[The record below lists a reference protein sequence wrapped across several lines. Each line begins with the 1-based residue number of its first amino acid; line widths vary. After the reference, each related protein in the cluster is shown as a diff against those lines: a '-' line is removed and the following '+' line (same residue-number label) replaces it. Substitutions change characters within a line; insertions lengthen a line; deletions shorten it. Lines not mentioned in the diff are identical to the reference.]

1 MARKLSAVSPSSPSS
16 SSAELQPLFKA
27 IPQLSSLSSY
37 QTPTSPRPLRNASF
51 LASPRNPH
59 TPTVEHPDDLFT
71 KLTIP
76 EVKQVHQ
83 RLLTDA
89 DVKQE
94 ELRLMVG
101 ERYRDL
107 LQASSSIIS
116 IAQSSRDTLDA
127 FEDIKTSVPAEIPR
141 SIRRSIAGKI
151 DDTQLRILQSVAAH
165 VKLLLDTPEHIWRL
179 LEKKKYLHAGWL
191 FLLARIVY
199 QELVRDGAEDEDD
212 WTAHSINMVEQ
223 FPLVQRQWDAVAP
236 LRAQITYKATLS
248 LRDSNASLEDFC
260 SILLTLHLLESRPLT
275 DVLSVFLAQR
285 ARSLHTALSQSPKS
299 APNGSS
305 LNGSVHPKS
314 KKIVVR
320 EVREGLEGVFE
331 SITSTVGI
339 ARDVFRDRGSE
350 DPSLMFRVLSF
361 IQSDV
366 SDRDSSLPSDLQM
379 STQHLLS
386 TLPSASHF
394 VLLPT
399 TIRSYRPFVDLAS
412 ATSSVSTAQL
422 GLQLSEWFSKAVA
435 ELRSVAKGWFAEL
448 RTLKE
453 VWAVRSWFRT
463 RGRREAGLAELV
475 DDVAHGQA
483 VKILRTALGALQDD
497 FRDELQNT
505 LSQLRDSTSEAL
517 VESAPTKFLFQP
529 VTPPSFDI
537 GLGSSLVSA
546 FRKYGSTLQRQVTG
560 RTPLI
565 HKIVSFLEDGAKA
578 LQEDSEGKLTEK
590 LREDY
595 APLAEDC
602 CKAILTTLSSSI
614 AGLNSGTDAD
624 VRSLAFLSRLTE
636 TLRASPFCSYLKCET
651 LTGIDFPGDISAL
664 HEQAVNQWREF
675 VVTAVLADYQKSSPR
690 TQSHGDCEIPELT
703 LLCGLIGSCTAPRQP
718 SWCLMQA
725 LLSLSSYVQSVEAPS
740 NPSRLQNPNI
750 AMMTLGHFTTSLVDV
765 LAKAQQASREQL
777 DLRAQICDLRFLRRL
792 MTLWTAD
799 WDSLSELD
807 RLIENLQS
815 SSVSKSQ
822 PNNDVAL
829 IEQHLLRTQV
839 LLAPLLPLV
848 VPVSLPPL
856 HPNKASSTKDT
867 RTESLLQF
875 GVPVIEQTAQP
886 VMDLAK
892 PGPRFGSLLKGS
904 SAPR

>member
-1 MARKLSAVSPSSPSS
+1 
-16 SSAELQPLFKA
+16 
-27 IPQLSSLSSY
+27 
-37 QTPTSPRPLRNASF
+37 
-51 LASPRNPH
+51 
-59 TPTVEHPDDLFT
+59 
-71 KLTIP
+71 
-76 EVKQVHQ
+76 
-83 RLLTDA
+83 
-89 DVKQE
+89 
-94 ELRLMVG
+94 MVG

-116 IAQSSRDTLDA
+116 IAQSSQDTLDA
-127 FEDIKTSVPAEIPR
+127 LEDIKTSIPAEIPR
-141 SIRRSIAGKI
+141 SIRRSIAGEN

-179 LEKKKYLHAGWL
+179 LEKKNYLHAGWL

-199 QELVRDGAEDEDD
+199 QALVRDGAEDEDD
-212 WTAHSINMVEQ
+212 WTAHSVNMLEQ

-248 LRDSNASLEDFC
+248 LRDSNASLEDIC

-285 ARSLHTALSQSPKS
+285 ARSLHAALSQSPKS

-314 KKIVVR
+314 KKVVVR

-331 SITSTVGI
+331 SITSTVGV
-339 ARDVFRDRGSE
+339 ARDVFRDRGFE

-394 VLLPT
+394 VLLPS
-399 TIRSYRPFVDLAS
+399 TIRSYKPFVDLAS
-412 ATSSVSTAQL
+412 ATSSVSPAQL

-435 ELRSVAKGWFAEL
+435 ELRSVAKVWFAEL
-448 RTLKE
+448 RTLNE
-453 VWAVRSWFRT
+453 VWAVRSWFSDWLRSKELEDEE
-463 RGRREAGLAELV
+463 RRGLAEVV

-483 VKILRTALGALQDD
+483 VKILRTALGDLQDD

-505 LSQLRDSTSEAL
+505 LSHLRDSTSEAL
-517 VESAPTKFLFQP
+517 VESTPTKFLFQP

-537 GLGSSLVSA
+537 AVGSSLVSA
-546 FRKYGSTLQRQVTG
+546 FRKYGSALQRQVTG
-560 RTPLI
+560 RTPLL

-578 LQEDSEGKLTEK
+578 LQEDSEGKLTQK
-590 LREDY
+590 LREAY

-614 AGLNSGTDAD
+614 AELNSATDAD

-636 TLRASPFCSYLKCET
+636 ALHASPFSSYLKCET
-651 LTGIDFPGDISAL
+651 LTGIDFHGDISAL
-664 HEQAVNQWREF
+664 REQAVDQWREF
-675 VVTAVLADYQKSSPR
+675 VVSAVLADYQKSSPHA
-690 TQSHGDCEIPELT
+690 QSHSDSPC
-703 LLCGLIGSCTAPRQP
+703 QP
-718 SWCLMQA
+718 SWSLMQA
-725 LLSLSSYVQSVEAPS
+725 LLSLSSHVQSVESPS

-750 AMMTLGHFTTSLVDV
+750 TMTTLGHFTTSLVDV
-765 LAKAQQASREQL
+765 LAKAQQASGEQR
-777 DLRAQICDLRFLRRL
+777 DQRAQVADLRFLRRL
-792 MTLWTAD
+792 MTLWTAK
-799 WDSLSELD
+799 WVGLSELD
-807 RLIENLQS
+807 QLIENLQS
-815 SSVSKSQ
+815 SSVSKNQ
-822 PNNDVAL
+822 PNDNAAL

-839 LLAPLLPLV
+839 LLAPLLPPV
-848 VPVSLPPL
+848 VPVSRPPL
-856 HPNKASSTKDT
+856 HPNKTSSTKDT

-875 GVPVIEQTAQP
+875 GVPTVEQTAQS

-892 PGPRFGSLLKGS
+892 PGPRVIQPRRFTLLS
-904 SAPR
+904 